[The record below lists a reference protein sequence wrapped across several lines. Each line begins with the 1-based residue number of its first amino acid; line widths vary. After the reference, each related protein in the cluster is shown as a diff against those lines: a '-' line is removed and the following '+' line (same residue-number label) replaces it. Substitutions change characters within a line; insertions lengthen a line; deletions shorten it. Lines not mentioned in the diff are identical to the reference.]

1 MKFTFEQLKKSLKP
15 LKTMMWFATA
25 ICCINIY
32 FAFAAQEIV
41 MKRLPEGKVEVRVD
55 ALIALYSFNMM
66 NKSNRRY
73 SNAANLDITITLEDS
88 AKLFKQNVSNMIN
101 EKVYVIKDKFGIICT
116 LPGNIEFD
124 DILKTKIKTQQ

>member
-1 MKFTFEQLKKSLKP
+1 
-15 LKTMMWFATA
+15 MMWFATA

-32 FAFAAQEIV
+32 FAFAAQE
-41 MKRLPEGKVEVRVD
+41 MLLKVIY

>member
-32 FAFAAQEIV
+32 FAFAAQE
-41 MKRLPEGKVEVRVD
+41 MLLKVIY

-124 DILKTKIKTQQ
+124 EILKTKIKTQQ

>member
-25 ICCINIY
+25 ICCINLY
-32 FAFAAQEIV
+32 FAFAAQEMLLKLIY
-41 MKRLPEGKVEVRVD
+41 

>member
-1 MKFTFEQLKKSLKP
+1 MKFTFEQLKTSLKP

-32 FAFAAQEIV
+32 FAFAAQE
-41 MKRLPEGKVEVRVD
+41 MLLKVIY

-66 NKSNRRY
+66 NKSNIRY
-73 SNAANLDITITLEDS
+73 SNATNLDITITLEDS

-124 DILKTKIKTQQ
+124 DILKPKIKTQQ

>member
-32 FAFAAQEIV
+32 FAFAAQE
-41 MKRLPEGKVEVRVD
+41 MLLKVIY

-73 SNAANLDITITLEDS
+73 SSAANLDITITLEDS

>member
-32 FAFAAQEIV
+32 FAFAAQE
-41 MKRLPEGKVEVRVD
+41 MLLKVIY

-101 EKVYVIKDKFGIICT
+101 EKVYVIKDKYE
-116 LPGNIEFD
+116 NER
-124 DILKTKIKTQQ
+124 

>member
-15 LKTMMWFATA
+15 LKIMMWFATA

-32 FAFAAQEIV
+32 FAFAAQE
-41 MKRLPEGKVEVRVD
+41 MLLKVIY

>member
-32 FAFAAQEIV
+32 FAFAAQQ
-41 MKRLPEGKVEVRVD
+41 MLLKVIY

>member
-32 FAFAAQEIV
+32 FASAAQE
-41 MKRLPEGKVEVRVD
+41 MLLKVIY

>member
-32 FAFAAQEIV
+32 FAFAAQE
-41 MKRLPEGKVEVRVD
+41 MLLKVIY

-66 NKSNRRY
+66 NKSNKRY
-73 SNAANLDITITLEDS
+73 AAANNLDFTISLENS
-88 AKLFKQNVSNMIN
+88 ADIIKNNIGSIS
-101 EKVYVIKDKFGIICT
+101 EKVYVIKDKFGVLCT
-116 LPGNIEFD
+116 LPSNIELD
-124 DILKTKIKTQQ
+124 EILKKRLVK

>member
-1 MKFTFEQLKKSLKP
+1 MKFTFEQLKKTLKP

-32 FAFAAQEIV
+32 FAFAAQE
-41 MKRLPEGKVEVRVD
+41 MLLKVIY

-124 DILKTKIKTQQ
+124 DILKTKINTQQ

>member
-32 FAFAAQEIV
+32 FAFAAQE
-41 MKRLPEGKVEVRVD
+41 MLLKVIY
-55 ALIALYSFNMM
+55 ALVALYSFNMM

>member
-1 MKFTFEQLKKSLKP
+1 MKFTFEQLKKTLKP

-32 FAFAAQEIV
+32 FAFATQE
-41 MKRLPEGKVEVRVD
+41 MLLKVIY

>member
-32 FAFAAQEIV
+32 FAFAAQE
-41 MKRLPEGKVEVRVD
+41 MLLKVIY

-88 AKLFKQNVSNMIN
+88 AKLFKQNVSNIIN

-124 DILKTKIKTQQ
+124 DILKAKIKTQQ

>member
-32 FAFAAQEIV
+32 FAFAAQE
-41 MKRLPEGKVEVRVD
+41 MLLKVIY

-124 DILKTKIKTQQ
+124 DILKTKVKTQQ

>member
-1 MKFTFEQLKKSLKP
+1 MKFTFEQLKKSLRP

-32 FAFAAQEIV
+32 FAFAAQE
-41 MKRLPEGKVEVRVD
+41 MLLKVIY

>member
-32 FAFAAQEIV
+32 FAFAAQE
-41 MKRLPEGKVEVRVD
+41 MLLKVIY

-101 EKVYVIKDKFGIICT
+101 EKVYVIKDKFRIICT

>member
-1 MKFTFEQLKKSLKP
+1 MKFTFEQLKKTLKP

-32 FAFAAQEIV
+32 FAFAAQE
-41 MKRLPEGKVEVRVD
+41 MLLKVIY
-55 ALIALYSFNMM
+55 ALIAFYSFNMM

>member
-32 FAFAAQEIV
+32 FAFAAQE
-41 MKRLPEGKVEVRVD
+41 MLLKVIY

-66 NKSNRRY
+66 NKSNKRY
-73 SNAANLDITITLEDS
+73 AAATNLDFTITLEDS
-88 AKLFKQNVSNMIN
+88 ASIIKMNMDSIS
-101 EKVYVIKDKFGIICT
+101 EKVYVIKDKFGILCT
-116 LPGNIEFD
+116 LPSNIEFD
-124 DILKTKIKTQQ
+124 EILKKKLIKN

>member
-1 MKFTFEQLKKSLKP
+1 MKFTFEQLKKTLKP

-32 FAFAAQEIV
+32 FAFAAQE
-41 MKRLPEGKVEVRVD
+41 MLLKVIY

-88 AKLFKQNVSNMIN
+88 TKLFKQNVSNMIN

>member
-1 MKFTFEQLKKSLKP
+1 MNFTFEQLKKSLKP

-32 FAFAAQEIV
+32 FAFAAQE
-41 MKRLPEGKVEVRVD
+41 MLLKVIY

>member
-1 MKFTFEQLKKSLKP
+1 MKFTVEQLQKSLKP

-32 FAFAAQEIV
+32 FAFAAQE
-41 MKRLPEGKVEVRVD
+41 MLLKVIY

>member
-32 FAFAAQEIV
+32 FAFAAQE
-41 MKRLPEGKVEVRVD
+41 MLLKVIY

-124 DILKTKIKTQQ
+124 DILKTKIKNQQ

>member
-15 LKTMMWFATA
+15 LITMMWFATA

-32 FAFAAQEIV
+32 FAFAAQE
-41 MKRLPEGKVEVRVD
+41 MLLKVIY
-55 ALIALYSFNMM
+55 ALIAIYSFNMM

>member
-1 MKFTFEQLKKSLKP
+1 MKFTFEQLKKTLKP
-15 LKTMMWFATA
+15 LKTMMWIATA
-25 ICCINIY
+25 VCCINIY
-32 FAFAAQEIV
+32 FAFIAQGA
-41 MKRLPEGKVEVRVD
+41 LLKVIY

>member
-32 FAFAAQEIV
+32 FAFAAQE
-41 MKRLPEGKVEVRVD
+41 MLLKVIY

-124 DILKTKIKTQQ
+124 DILKTKIKTRQ

>member
-1 MKFTFEQLKKSLKP
+1 MKFTFEQLKKTLKP

-32 FAFAAQEIV
+32 FAFAAQE
-41 MKRLPEGKVEVRVD
+41 MLLKVIY

>member
-15 LKTMMWFATA
+15 LKTMMWFATD

-32 FAFAAQEIV
+32 FAFAAQE
-41 MKRLPEGKVEVRVD
+41 MLLKVIY

-116 LPGNIEFD
+116 LPCNIEFD